1 MLRNNY
7 VVQDKIFRISI
18 FNVDPH
24 RQVGAIITDMTKNE
38 LQREQIAQKARKV
51 IEQNVFTVQKIA
63 NYLGEHMAETEILLR
78 EVAEGFEGDHKEL
91 SAHDDQ

>member
-1 MLRNNY
+1 M
-7 VVQDKIFRISI
+7 QDKIFRISI